1 MTIIHIEGD
10 YIESNINRLL
20 KCFDAKASDAWNDDI
35 QSEIDSLTE
44 CLRKGFCI
52 YKDHHLKLSTY
63 TTEGFSFQV

>member
-1 MTIIHIEGD
+1 MKTIHVQRD

-20 KCFDAKASDAWNDDI
+20 KCFDVEASDDWNDDI

-44 CLRKGFCI
+44 CLRNGFCI
-52 YKDHHLKLSTY
+52 YKDQNLKLSTY

>member
-1 MTIIHIEGD
+1 MNTIYIKRD

-35 QSEIDSLTE
+35 QSEIDSLTA
-44 CLRKGFCI
+44 CLRNGFCT
-52 YKDHHLKLSTY
+52 YKDQYLKLSTY